1 VTTGR
6 HPRFHAAEL
15 DAVIVDDDRRTY
27 DELRPVTFAAGS
39 DPSAEPTRVKLDADY
54 YDRDGDDLRNP
65 RYKDLVDTV
74 AAQGQELAAIRA
86 ELPKLR
92 RQSRIRRYGIPSL
105 SAIAGAVSAVLVY
118 TYGFAADQGDA
129 RATAREREAER
140 VQLLRDVRELREGRA
155 TDRARL
161 DSIDERFRLFFPAG
175 ALRLQGPTFP
185 PPPGDP

>member
-1 VTTGR
+1 
-6 HPRFHAAEL
+6 
-15 DAVIVDDDRRTY
+15 
-27 DELRPVTFAAGS
+27 VTFAAGS

-105 SAIAGAVSAVLVY
+105 SAVAGAISAVLVY

-129 RATAREREAER
+129 RATARERETAWR
-140 VQLLRDVRELREGRA
+140 QVLLDVRQLREDRA
-155 TDRARL
+155 ADRAR
-161 DSIDERFRLFFPAG
+161 IDGLADTFRLYFPAG
-175 ALRLQGPTFP
+175 ALRLHGPANDP
-185 PPPGDP
+185 HDPGDP